1 VSDHGEIGQPQR
13 YCTNCGA
20 ETRPGDKFC
29 ASCGRSLVVGHT
41 NPGQT
46 GAGSPSGTDRRG
58 TGAAGEGR
66 TTARAGTGAPDPS
79 NWSSRKFLTVVLVP
93 LGAWLVL
100 YAIDPAL
107 SVIVLLIAGLVALL
121 VKLAR
126 SERASP
132 NRRRA
137 SPNRRDWTNRETA
150 LFREFS
156 NEVREYQDWLQRS
169 KGWGK
174 YRRH

>member
-1 VSDHGEIGQPQR
+1 VWQIAGRRAHQS
-13 YCTNCGA
+13 GA
-20 ETRPGDKFC
+20 N
-29 ASCGRSLVVGHT
+29 RSRIPV
-41 NPGQT
+41 
-46 GAGSPSGTDRRG
+46 
-58 TGAAGEGR
+58 
-66 TTARAGTGAPDPS
+66 
-79 NWSSRKFLTVVLVP
+79 RKFLTVVLVP

-132 NRRRA
+132 NRRVR
-137 SPNRRDWTNRETA
+137 PNRRDWTNREAA

-156 NEVREYQDWLQRS
+156 NEVREYQDRLQRS